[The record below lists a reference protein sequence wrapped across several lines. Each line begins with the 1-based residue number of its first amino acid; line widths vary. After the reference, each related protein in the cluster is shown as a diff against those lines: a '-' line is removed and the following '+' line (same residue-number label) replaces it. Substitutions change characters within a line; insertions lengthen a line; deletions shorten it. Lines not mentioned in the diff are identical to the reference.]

1 MRAAGDGRCIGGILG
16 RMPRLPSRDP
26 RGTLPLPASGR
37 RASVTTMARW
47 IVLVALLAALAGC
60 SRTSLPESVVRA
72 ASVEEFTAFR
82 TELGDRFAAADL
94 QPFDTAIQE
103 LKLEAMN
110 RNIAGVAARDQYML
124 EAVNGR
130 TVLAAL
136 RLGWQARRARLL
148 AEQAE
153 LTRLLERDVRLHE
166 KAAESRAD
174 EYATRVQNEREIIA
188 RLQRD
193 VAEAERRLAEWGAGA
208 P

>member
-1 MRAAGDGRCIGGILG
+1 
-16 RMPRLPSRDP
+16 
-26 RGTLPLPASGR
+26 
-37 RASVTTMARW
+37 MARW
-47 IVLVALLAALAGC
+47 IVLVVLLAAFAGC
-60 SRTSLPESVVRA
+60 SRTTLPESVVRA
-72 ASVEEFTAFR
+72 GSAEEFTASR
-82 TELGDRFAAADL
+82 SDLGDRFAAADL

-110 RNIAGVAARDQYML
+110 RNVAGVTAREQYML

-130 TVLAAL
+130 TVLSAL

-153 LTRLLERDVRLHE
+153 LSRLLERDVRLHE
-166 KAAESRAD
+166 KAAESKAD

-193 VAEAERRLAEWGAGA
+193 VADAERRLAGWGAA
-208 P
+208 VP